1 MRGVDRFF
9 AHKTT
14 FSKNAS
20 PVLKVLPPPR
30 GGGGSLRF
38 LSRKKKGRGVC
49 KMNLSH
55 VLTVTL
61 KYIFVAV
68 KKSLGALLEVCS
80 LSAEGYST

>member
-30 GGGGSLRF
+30 AVLLGNVGKRTFPKKLGNGNVGKRETLAF
-38 LSRKKKGRGVC
+38 LCWKRYE
-49 KMNLSH
+49 
-55 VLTVTL
+55 TWFWET
-61 KYIFVAV
+61 
-68 KKSLGALLEVCS
+68 
-80 LSAEGYST
+80 